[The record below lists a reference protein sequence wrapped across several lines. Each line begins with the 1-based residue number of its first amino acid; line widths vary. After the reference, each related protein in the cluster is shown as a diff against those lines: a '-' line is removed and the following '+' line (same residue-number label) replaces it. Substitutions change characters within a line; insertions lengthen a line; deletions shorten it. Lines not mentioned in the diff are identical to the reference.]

1 MGGDAIDLVGAELG
15 YLSGPLLG
23 GREEL
28 REGNLEVGQLLACLA
43 FIFDA
48 REHYQGGSSL
58 VHGRERNSRLAAEQ
72 RLDEVHVDPLR
83 GKRGSQVPEQRP
95 EPSRDARVG
104 PGSEHARCH
113 AVQAGHVEHEQ
124 RARWQLRSQRG
135 RSTRLWA
142 PPGPSS
148 AEPGADVVLI
158 IERRGGSASGAA
170 AGDRSQA

>member
-83 GKRGSQVPEQRP
+83 GKRPRC
-95 EPSRDARVG
+95 PSSG
-104 PGSEHARCH
+104 PNLPAMPASAP
-113 AVQAGHVEHEQ
+113 AP
-124 RARWQLRSQRG
+124 
-135 RSTRLWA
+135 STRGATRSRPVTSSTSSEPDGSSEASEGGVHDSGRRPALRA
-142 PPGPSS
+142 PSQGRMSS
-148 AEPGADVVLI
+148 
-158 IERRGGSASGAA
+158 
-170 AGDRSQA
+170 